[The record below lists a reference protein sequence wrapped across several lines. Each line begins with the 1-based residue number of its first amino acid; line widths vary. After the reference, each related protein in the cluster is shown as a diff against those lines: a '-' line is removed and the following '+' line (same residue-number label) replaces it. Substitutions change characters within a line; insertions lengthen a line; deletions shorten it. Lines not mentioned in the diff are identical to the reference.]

1 MFTGIVEDLGEVLW
15 CEAEGDIYRLAV
27 RAKKAPADLE
37 VGGSVAVNGCCL
49 TATKMEGDILRFDL
63 ARETVARTRFDKRLR
78 PGALVN
84 LERPLRLSSRL
95 DGHFVQG
102 HVDGVA
108 SVSSI
113 RDTGSSSEIT
123 FELPSDLARYC
134 VEKGSIALDG
144 VSLTCAEV
152 RGPEVKVA
160 VIPHTLDVT
169 TLGRLKVHDLVN
181 VEVDMIAK
189 YVEKLLSK

>member
-1 MFTGIVEDLGEVLW
+1 MFTGIVEDVGEVLS
-15 CEAEGDIYRLAV
+15 CEPEGDIYRLAI
-27 RAKKAPADLE
+27 RPKKAPDDLG

-49 TATKMEGDILRFDL
+49 TATAMEGDVLRFDL

-84 LERPLRLSSRL
+84 LERPLRLSGRL

-108 SVSSI
+108 TVAVI
-113 RDTGSSSEIT
+113 RETGSSSEIT
-123 FELPSDLARYC
+123 FELPPELARYC

-144 VSLTCAEV
+144 VSLTCAQV
-152 RGPEVKVA
+152 SGPRVKVA
-160 VIPHTLDVT
+160 VIPHTLEVT
-169 TLGRLKVHDLVN
+169 TLGRLKVKDLVN

>member
-1 MFTGIVEDLGEVLW
+1 MFTGIVEDMGEVLS
-15 CEAEGDIYRLAV
+15 CESEGDIHRLV
-27 RAKKAPADLE
+27 IRARKTPADLE

-49 TATKMEGDILRFDL
+49 TATRVEGNVLSFDL

-78 PGALVN
+78 PAALVN
-84 LERPLRLSSRL
+84 LERPLRLSGRL

-108 SVSSI
+108 TVASI
-113 RDTGSSSEIT
+113 RDHGSSSEIT
-123 FELPSDLARYC
+123 FELPADLVRYC

-144 VSLTCAEV
+144 VSLTCAHV
-152 RGPEVKVA
+152 SGPRVMVA
-160 VIPHTLDVT
+160 VIPHTLEVT
-169 TLGRLKVHDLVN
+169 TLGRLKVKDLVN

-189 YVEKLLSK
+189 YVEKLLGK

>member
-1 MFTGIVEDLGEVLW
+1 MFTGIVEDVGEVLS
-15 CEAEGDIYRLAV
+15 CEPEGDIYRLAI
-27 RAKKAPADLE
+27 RPGKPAGDLE

-49 TATKMEGDILRFDL
+49 TATRMEGSVLHFDL
-63 ARETVARTRFDKRLR
+63 ARETVARTRFDKRLLR
-78 PGALVN
+78 GALVN
-84 LERPLRLSSRL
+84 LERPLRLSGRL

-108 SVSSI
+108 SVASI

-123 FELPSDLARYC
+123 FELPEDLVRYC

-144 VSLTCAEV
+144 VSLTCAQV
-152 RGPEVKVA
+152 SGTRVKVA
-160 VIPHTLDVT
+160 IIPHTLEVT
-169 TLGRLKVHDLVN
+169 TFGRLKAHDLVN

-189 YVEKLLSK
+189 YVEKLLGK

>member
-1 MFTGIVEDLGEVLW
+1 MFTGIVEDVGLVVS
-15 CEAEGDIYRLAV
+15 CEAEGDIHRLVV
-27 RAKKAPADLE
+27 RSARAMDDLA

-49 TATKMEGDILRFDL
+49 TATAKDEATVRFDL

-78 PGALVN
+78 PGASVN

-108 SVSSI
+108 TVASI
-113 RDTGSSSEIT
+113 RETGASAEIT
-123 FELPSDLARYC
+123 FELPSDLVRYC
-134 VEKGSIALDG
+134 VEKGSIAIDG
-144 VSLTCAEV
+144 VSLTCAAV
-152 RGPEVKVA
+152 TGPKVKVA
-160 VIPHTLDVT
+160 VIPHTLEVT

-181 VEVDMIAK
+181 IEVDMIAK
-189 YVEKLLSK
+189 YVEKLLPK

>member
-1 MFTGIVEDLGEVLW
+1 MFTGIVEDMGEVLS
-15 CEAEGDIYRLAV
+15 CEPEGDIYRLAL
-27 RAKKAPADLE
+27 RPNKAPEDLG

-49 TATKMEGDILRFDL
+49 TATKMERDVLRFDL

-108 SVSSI
+108 TVAVI
-113 RDTGSSSEIT
+113 RETGSSSEIT
-123 FELPSDLARYC
+123 FELPADLVRYC

-144 VSLTCAEV
+144 VSLTCAGV
-152 RGPEVKVA
+152 SGRLVKVA
-160 VIPHTLDVT
+160 VIPHTLEVT
-169 TLGRLKVHDLVN
+169 TLGRLKVHDPVN

-189 YVEKLLSK
+189 YVEKLLPK

>member
-1 MFTGIVEDLGEVLW
+1 MFTGIVEDLGEVLS
-15 CEAEGDIYRLAV
+15 CEPEGDIYRLAIRPK
-27 RAKKAPADLE
+27 RAPEDLG

-49 TATKMEGDILRFDL
+49 TATAMEGDVLRFDL

-84 LERPLRLSSRL
+84 LERPLRLSGRL

-108 SVSSI
+108 TVAVI
-113 RDTGSSSEIT
+113 RETGSSSEIT
-123 FELPSDLARYC
+123 FELPAELARYC

-144 VSLTCAEV
+144 VSLTCAQV
-152 RGPEVKVA
+152 SGPRVKVA
-160 VIPHTLDVT
+160 VIPHTLEVT
-169 TLGRLKVHDLVN
+169 TLGRLKVHDPVN

>member
-1 MFTGIVEDLGEVLW
+1 MFTGIVEDLGEVLS
-15 CEAEGDIYRLAV
+15 CEALGDIYRLAIRPK
-27 RAKKAPADLE
+27 RAPDDLE

-49 TATKMEGDILRFDL
+49 TATRMEGGVVHFDL

-78 PGALVN
+78 PGGLVN

-108 SVSSI
+108 TVASI
-113 RDTGSSSEIT
+113 RDTGSSSEIA
-123 FELPSDLARYC
+123 FELPADLVRYC
-134 VEKGSIALDG
+134 VEKGSIAIEG
-144 VSLTCAEV
+144 VSLTCAQV
-152 RGPEVKVA
+152 SGARVKVA
-160 VIPHTLDVT
+160 VIPHTLEVT
-169 TLGRLKVHDLVN
+169 TLGRLAVHDLVN

-189 YVEKLLSK
+189 YVEKLLPK

>member
-1 MFTGIVEDLGEVLW
+1 MFTGIVEDMGEVLL
-15 CEAEGDIYRLAV
+15 CDPEGDIYRLAL
-27 RAKKAPADLE
+27 RPRRPLEDLE

-49 TATKMEGDILRFDL
+49 TATKMESGVVRFDL
-63 ARETVARTRFDKRLR
+63 ARETVARTRFEKRLR

-84 LERPLRLSSRL
+84 LERPLRLSGRL

-108 SVSSI
+108 TVASI
-113 RDTGSSSEIT
+113 RDTGASSEIT
-123 FELPSDLARYC
+123 FELPADLVRYC

-144 VSLTCAEV
+144 VSLTCAQV
-152 RGPEVKVA
+152 SGPRVKVA
-160 VIPHTLDVT
+160 VIPHTLEVT

-189 YVEKLLSK
+189 YVEKLLAK